1 MSRSRIETEQDATR
15 PLRDDIRFLGGVLGD
30 TIRDHEG
37 PEVFDLIERVR
48 VEAFRVRREEVGRS
62 AVADM
67 LRAVDIEVALP
78 LIRAFTY
85 FVLLANLAED
95 IQRDRRRAVHV
106 AAGET
111 PQASS

>member
-1 MSRSRIETEQDATR
+1 MSEPRIDTEQDATR

-48 VEAFRVRREEVGRS
+48 IEAFRVRREEVDRS
-62 AVADM
+62 AVAEM
-67 LRAVDIEVALP
+67 LDGVDIAVALP
-78 LIRAFTY
+78 LIRAFSY

-95 IQRDRRRAVHV
+95 IQRDRRRAAHE
-106 AAGET
+106 AAGE
-111 PQASS
+111 PP